1 MAFIAD
7 EVWAVLG
14 CPHCK
19 APLQAQ
25 EAQTRVTCAPCRL
38 SWPVEE
44 GIPRLAPEHAVAEPP
59 VSGT

>member
-1 MAFIAD
+1 ML
-7 EVWAVLG
+7 AVLG

-25 EAQTRVTCAPCRL
+25 EAQSRVTCAPCRL
-38 SWPVEE
+38 SWPVEA
-44 GIPRLAPEHAVAEPP
+44 GVPRLAPEHAVAEPP